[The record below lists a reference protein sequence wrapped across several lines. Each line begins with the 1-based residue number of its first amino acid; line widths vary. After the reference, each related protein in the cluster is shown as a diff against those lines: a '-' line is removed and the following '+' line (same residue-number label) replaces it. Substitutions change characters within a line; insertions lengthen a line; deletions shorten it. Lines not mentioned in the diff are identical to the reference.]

1 MAGGTWT
8 KQDKVR
14 PGVYINF
21 TSESQRGL
29 SIGSRGVVAI
39 CEPMSW
45 GPVGKVME
53 VEAGADT
60 TPFCGFCRKS
70 SKAVTGQTVPQKFCC
85 IVLPQAV
92 LCRQR

>member
-39 CEPMSW
+39 CEHS
-45 GPVGKVME
+45 V
-53 VEAGADT
+53 
-60 TPFCGFCRKS
+60 
-70 SKAVTGQTVPQKFCC
+70 
-85 IVLPQAV
+85 
-92 LCRQR
+92 

>member
-29 SIGSRGVVAI
+29 SIGSRAFALAKY
-39 CEPMSW
+39 CL
-45 GPVGKVME
+45 
-53 VEAGADT
+53 
-60 TPFCGFCRKS
+60 F
-70 SKAVTGQTVPQKFCC
+70 Q
-85 IVLPQAV
+85 
-92 LCRQR
+92 